1 MPLVSDPP
9 SFSDGMDRTGTYI
22 CIASEVEHIHLEG
35 SLDVFQSVKLARC
48 QQPYLVSTDIYSSVC
63 LSVFKSA
70 YLPKIV
76 SHVNSVSYCTCV
88 HTKLMGLGSSMSS

>member
-1 MPLVSDPP
+1 MPLVSESP

-22 CIASEVEHIHLEG
+22 CIASEVEHIRLEG

-48 QQPYLVSTDIYSSVC
+48 QRPHPVSKEVHSSVC

-70 YLPKIV
+70 YL
-76 SHVNSVSYCTCV
+76 
-88 HTKLMGLGSSMSS
+88 